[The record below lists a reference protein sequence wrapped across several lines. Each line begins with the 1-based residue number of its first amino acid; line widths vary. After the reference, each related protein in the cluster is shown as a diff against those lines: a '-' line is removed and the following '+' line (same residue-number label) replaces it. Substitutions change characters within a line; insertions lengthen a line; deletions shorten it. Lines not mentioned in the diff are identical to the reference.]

1 MKCGNSSAAKR
12 FLGFSLVEAM
22 VGMLVFGICC
32 IALYTALAGGFS
44 LMRFAREDLQAT
56 QIMVDK
62 MEQMRLYSWD
72 QLTDNKMIPS
82 QFRFEYATGNES
94 DGPSGKGLKGMT
106 YKGKVTIK
114 DPPLTANYSSKMKQ
128 IIVRVTWESQGGE
141 REREI
146 STMVAKNGLYRF
158 VN

>member
-1 MKCGNSSAAKR
+1 MKCGYRAAGSR
-12 FLGFSLVEAM
+12 CLGFSLVEAM
-22 VGMLVFGICC
+22 VGMAVFGIVC

-62 MEQMRLYSWD
+62 MEAMRLYSWE
-72 QLTDNKMIPS
+72 QLTDHKMIPS

-94 DGPSGKGLKGMT
+94 DGPSAKGLKGMT
-106 YKGKVTIK
+106 YKGKVTIS
-114 DPPLTANYSSKMKQ
+114 DPPFTANYSGKMKQ
-128 IIVRVTWESQGGE
+128 ITVRVTWDSQGAE
-141 REREI
+141 RQREI